1 MQQIR
6 QNLMQ
11 ILYNTKRLHKANVH
25 KEFEMLTGKLISI
38 DTATNQGKIE
48 QDLNKRVFDFDLKV
62 WQDDNGAPKVGED
75 VEFEVEMRVV
85 TRARIKPKPVDP
97 DTIPMTKMPNVCIEE
112 FFDQENKIL
121 REYSDFVEGHSS
133 LDFLR
138 MRRFLL
144 TAYNDLC
151 EMDNLIENEDLRDVK
166 HEINSLFRDF
176 ENYVKK
182 AQYTP
187 AYAFEKIFLSK
198 QVEFIK
204 VEKEIESTQAAL
216 ANAKAQC
223 QTMGNNLEA
232 EERRLQRFSNKNS
245 QEYTMLEKEV
255 KAIRR
260 AYVDLIQFIA
270 TRQEFLE
277 KAHIRLKKF
286 KDEHFSE
293 FVSVY
298 TPMLRDIR
306 DRFISL
312 LNSKAFDLDSALWGR
327 AKLSE
332 SVRRFFRDARIEG
345 GFNSKTFL
353 RYFLRGIDRT
363 KASPKSKELFDLLK
377 YLEDASKKS
386 VLVLRNSQVDGLK
399 YKEVIQKIDSTLNII
414 VEKNAMSALKTLV
427 TNPCDI
433 VVIEE
438 KIGEMS
444 ALDFIQN
451 SKQLP
456 NQKNIVVFCLVV
468 DSMPKFEQV
477 EEAKEAGVQYF
488 IPKQNMDALF
498 DSVRMAI

>member
-1 MQQIR
+1 
-6 QNLMQ
+6 
-11 ILYNTKRLHKANVH
+11 
-25 KEFEMLTGKLISI
+25 MLTGKLISI
-38 DTATNQGKIE
+38 DTSTKQGKIE
-48 QDLNKRVFDFDLKV
+48 QDLNKRVFDFSLEV
-62 WQDDNGAPKVGED
+62 WIDDNGAPQVGED

-85 TRARIKPKPVDP
+85 TRARIKPKPIDP

-112 FFDQENKIL
+112 FFEQENRIL
-121 REYSDFVEGHSS
+121 RDYSDFVEGHSG

-151 EMDNLIENEDLRDVK
+151 EMDNLIENEDLRSIK

-182 AQYTP
+182 AQYSP
-187 AYAFEKIFLSK
+187 PYAFEKIFLSK

-204 VEKEIESTQAAL
+204 VEKDIEARQAAL

-232 EERRLQRFSNKNS
+232 EEKRLQRISNKHS
-245 QEYTMLEKEV
+245 QEYAILEKEV

-270 TRQEFLE
+270 TSQEFLE
-277 KAHIRLKKF
+277 KAHFRLKKF

-298 TPMLRDIR
+298 APMLKDIR

-312 LNSKAFDLDSALWGR
+312 LNSKAYDLDSALWGR
-327 AKLSE
+327 AKTSE

-345 GFNSKTFL
+345 GFSSKTFL

-363 KASPKSKELFDLLK
+363 KASPKSKELFNLLK
-377 YLEDASKKS
+377 YLEEVSKKS
-386 VLVLRNSQVDGLK
+386 VLVIRNSQVDGLK
-399 YKEVIQKIDSTLNII
+399 YKEVIQKIDSTLTVM
-414 VEKNAMSALKTLV
+414 VEKAAINALKTLA

-433 VVIEE
+433 VVLEE
-438 KIGEMS
+438 KIGEVS
-444 ALDFIQN
+444 AIDFIQN
-451 SKQLP
+451 SRQLP
-456 NQKNIVVFCLVV
+456 NQKKLVVFCLVV
-468 DSMPKFEQV
+468 DSMPKYEQI
-477 EEAKEAGVQYF
+477 EEAKNAGVQYF